1 MMISYI
7 RGELVYIGND
17 SIIVDNNGIGYNIGI
32 SSNTLTRLP
41 HINETVKIF
50 TYMNVKEDGITLFGF
65 ISREELDMFNM
76 LIGVNG
82 VGPKGALAVLSV
94 LSPAEIA
101 LAVASNDI
109 KTLSSGKGVGKKMA
123 ERIALELRDK
133 VAKTESAEFGDIN
146 ISVAEDSSE
155 RADALA
161 GLLVLGYSRTEA
173 AKAVDKVYKDGMTSG
188 DIIKLALKT
197 LY

>member
-32 SSNTLTRLP
+32 SSNTLARLP
-41 HINETVKIF
+41 HIHETVKIF

-133 VAKTESAEFGDIN
+133 VAKTESAELGDIN

-188 DIIKLALKT
+188 DIIKLALKA

>member
-1 MMISYI
+1 MISYI
-7 RGELVYIGND
+7 KGDLVYIGND
-17 SIIVDNNGIGYNIGI
+17 SVIVDNNGIGYNIGV
-32 SSNTLTRLP
+32 SSNTLAKLP

-50 TYMNVKEDGITLFGF
+50 TYMNVKEDGVTLFGF
-65 ISREELDMFNM
+65 TSKEELNMFNM

-94 LSPAEIA
+94 LSPGEIA

-133 VAKTESAEFGDIN
+133 VAKSESVDLGAAAVSFKADP
-146 ISVAEDSSE
+146 SE
-155 RADALA
+155 KNDALA

-173 AKAVDKVYKDGMTSG
+173 SRAVDAVYKDGMTGG
-188 DIIKLALKT
+188 DIIKLALKV

>member
-1 MMISYI
+1 MISYI
-7 RGELVYIGND
+7 KGELVYIGND
-17 SIIVDNNGIGYNIGI
+17 SVIVDNNGIGYNIGV
-32 SSNTLTRLP
+32 SSNTITRLP

-65 ISREELDMFNM
+65 ISKEELNMFNM

-94 LSPAEIA
+94 LSPGEIA

-133 VAKTESAEFGDIN
+133 VAKTESADLGDIHVTAV
-146 ISVAEDSSE
+146 SDSSE
-155 RADALA
+155 KSDALA

-173 AKAVDKVYKDGMTSG
+173 AKAVDSVYKDGMTSG
-188 DIIKLALKT
+188 DIIKLALKA

>member
-1 MMISYI
+1 MISYI
-7 RGELVYIGND
+7 KGELVYIGND

-32 SSNTLTRLP
+32 SSNTVTKLP

-50 TYMNVKEDGITLFGF
+50 TYMNVKEDEVSLFGF
-65 ISREELDMFNM
+65 ISKEELDMFNM

-101 LAVASNDI
+101 LAVVSNDI

-133 VAKTESAEFGDIN
+133 VAKAESTDFGDVN
-146 ISVAEDSSE
+146 ISVMSDSSE
-155 RADALA
+155 KSDALA

-173 AKAVDKVYKDGMTSG
+173 SKAVDAVYKDGMTSG
-188 DIIKLALKT
+188 NIIKQALKV

>member
-1 MMISYI
+1 MISYI
-7 RGELVYIGND
+7 RGELVYIGID
-17 SIIVDNNGIGYNIGI
+17 SIIVENNGIGYNIGV
-32 SSNTLTRLP
+32 SSKTAARLP

-50 TYMNVKEDGITLFGF
+50 TYMSVKEDGITLFGF
-65 ISREELDMFNM
+65 MSREELDMFNM

-101 LAVASNDI
+101 LAVVSNDI

-133 VAKTESAEFGDIN
+133 VSNSENTDQGTVYTTAVS
-146 ISVAEDSSE
+146 DSSE
-155 RADALA
+155 KSDALA
-161 GLLVLGYSRTEA
+161 GLIVLGYSRTEA
-173 AKAVDKVYKDGMTSG
+173 AKAVDAVYKDGMTSG
-188 DIIKLALKT
+188 DIIKLALKA

>member
-1 MMISYI
+1 MISYI
-7 RGELVYIGND
+7 KGELVYIGRD

-32 SSNTLTRLP
+32 SANTLTRLP

-50 TYMNVKEDGITLFGF
+50 TYMNVKEDGVTLFGF
-65 ISREELDMFNM
+65 MSREELDMFNM
-76 LIGVNG
+76 LITVNG

-94 LSPAEIA
+94 LSPGEIA

-133 VAKTESAEFGDIN
+133 VNEDIGSVETGVN
-146 ISVAEDSSE
+146 ISVHTDNTEKS
-155 RADALA
+155 DALA
-161 GLLVLGYSRTEA
+161 GLLVLGYSRSEA
-173 AKAVDKVYKDGMTSG
+173 AKAVDSVYKEGMTSG
-188 DIIKLALKT
+188 DIIKLALKA

>member
-1 MMISYI
+1 MISYI
-7 RGELVYIGND
+7 KGELVYIGND
-17 SIIVDNNGIGYNIGI
+17 SVIVDNNGIGYNIGV
-32 SSNTLTRLP
+32 SSNTLAKLP

-50 TYMNVKEDGITLFGF
+50 TYMNVKEDGVTLFGF
-65 ISREELDMFNM
+65 TSKEELNMFNM

-94 LSPAEIA
+94 LSPGEIA

-133 VAKTESAEFGDIN
+133 VAKSESADLGAAAVSFKADP
-146 ISVAEDSSE
+146 SE
-155 RADALA
+155 KNDALA

-173 AKAVDKVYKDGMTSG
+173 SRAVDAVYKDGMTGG
-188 DIIKLALKT
+188 DIIKLALKV